1 MRSCRCHRAER
12 GVRRVESEQVAGSA
26 RTCRTRAQGRPQ
38 KAPTHLPWPQR
49 FLDGHRFYEYRIMM
63 HSVEVRTRKEKA
75 SVGREGSGPLR
86 SNGAHAPLIPPL
98 ISCGSGM
105 RIMNLAAA
113 HDLSQLDRAR
123 ICAENLK

>member
-1 MRSCRCHRAER
+1 MDIA
-12 GVRRVESEQVAGSA
+12 
-26 RTCRTRAQGRPQ
+26 
-38 KAPTHLPWPQR
+38 
-49 FLDGHRFYEYRIMM
+49 FYEYRIMM

-98 ISCGSGM
+98 ISCGSGI